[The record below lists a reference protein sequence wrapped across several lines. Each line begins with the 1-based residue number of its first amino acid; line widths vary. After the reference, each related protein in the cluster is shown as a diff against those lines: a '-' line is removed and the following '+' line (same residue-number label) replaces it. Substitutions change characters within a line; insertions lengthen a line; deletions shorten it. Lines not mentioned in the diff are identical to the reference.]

1 MLRLLAALACLI
13 AVPALA
19 DTACDH
25 PHNDFDGLYC
35 LNKIYQQ
42 ADADLNTEYGKLR
55 PKLDNQGRSLLKTG
69 QLTWIGLRNEQCSR
83 SMDGNF
89 YVNLQCATHLTIQRT
104 QFLQDRTRECI
115 SAGCMNS
122 KLD

>member
-1 MLRLLAALACLI
+1 MLRLFTTLACL
-13 AVPALA
+13 AAAPALA

-25 PHNDFDGLYC
+25 PRNDFDGLYC

-42 ADADLNTEYGKLR
+42 ADADLNAEYGKLR
-55 PKLDNQGRSLLKTG
+55 AKLDNQGRSQLKTG
-69 QLTWIGLRNEQCSR
+69 QLTWIDQRNHQCSR
-83 SMDGNF
+83 TVDGDF
-89 YVNLQCATHLTIQRT
+89 YVNLQCATQATIQRT
-104 QFLQDRTRECI
+104 QFLQDRTRECM